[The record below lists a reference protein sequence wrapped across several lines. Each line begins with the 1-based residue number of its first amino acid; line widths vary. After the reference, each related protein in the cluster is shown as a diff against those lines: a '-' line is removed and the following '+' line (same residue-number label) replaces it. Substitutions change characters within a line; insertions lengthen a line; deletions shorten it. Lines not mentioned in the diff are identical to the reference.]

1 MSLSILKRIPME
13 DIVTIAHILWS
24 DKAIAD
30 RVAADADATISQAYQ
45 RKFVFFNGKSSKCVV
60 GGLFYLLSFR
70 YDSIR
75 KQREISDKLGTTDVT
90 VRASYRQWL
99 ANFPDLFPDVIGKL
113 AENPAFRYSLLIDLQ
128 LNVEDLH

>member
-13 DIVTIAHILWS
+13 DIVTLAHALWS

-30 RVAADADATISQAYQ
+30 KVAADTDATISQAYQ
-45 RKFVFFNGKSSKCVV
+45 RKFVFFNGKSAKYVV

-75 KQREISDKLGTTDVT
+75 KQREIADKLGTTDVT

-113 AENPAFRYSLLIDLQ
+113 SENPAFRYSLLIDLQ